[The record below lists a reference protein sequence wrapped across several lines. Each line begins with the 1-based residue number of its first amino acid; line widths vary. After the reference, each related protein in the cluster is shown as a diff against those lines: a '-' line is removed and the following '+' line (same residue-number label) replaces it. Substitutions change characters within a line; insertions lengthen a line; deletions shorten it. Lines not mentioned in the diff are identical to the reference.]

1 VSGVT
6 PVCVL
11 VVAAGAAWES
21 EVLAELTAR
30 PGVVVLKRC
39 VDVEDLLAVAT
50 AGQAHVAVV
59 ALDAPGLDA
68 TAVDH
73 LRRQHVRPVVVV
85 GGTVATWDQ
94 GRLRAHRIGVTTV
107 VAETD
112 LGTLGAVVTDAA
124 TDDAPRPVEQTPVGE
139 VGVLDPSATR
149 PEPGRVVVVWGPQGA
164 PGRTTLAAGLAAA
177 VAAAGEDTVLV
188 DADPYGGAIAQHL
201 GVLDEVSG
209 LLSAARLAST
219 GTLVERWV
227 SVPRRLGP
235 HLSVVTG
242 LPRPDRWLEVRA
254 GALEHLVETLRDHAN
269 VVVDTGFSLEE
280 DPAGEIGGRASRN
293 ALTLGALAVADEIVV
308 VATPDPVGLTRL
320 ARGLVDLREVV
331 PATPLRLVLN
341 RHRSGLGWSE
351 GEVRDLVGGFAR
363 VTEVHFLPDDR
374 AAADRAL
381 LSGRSLV
388 ECGDSALGRAV
399 AAVAAAVVPASATGE
414 RRGTRRGVRRRR
426 GGRAL
431 RR

>member
-68 TAVDH
+68 SAVDH

-85 GGTVATWDQ
+85 SGTVAALDQ
-94 GRLRAHRIGVTTV
+94 ARLRAHRIGVTTV
-107 VAETD
+107 VPEGE
-112 LGTLGAVVTDAA
+112 LGTLGAVVTDVAPDA
-124 TDDAPRPVEQTPVGE
+124 APRPVEQTVIGE
-139 VGVLDPSATR
+139 RDQPR
-149 PEPGRVVVVWGPQGA
+149 REPGRVVVVWGPQGA

-177 VAAAGEDTVLV
+177 VAAMGEQTVLV

-209 LLSAARLAST
+209 LLSAARLAAA
-219 GTLVERWV
+219 GALAERWA

-254 GALEHLVETLRDHAN
+254 GTLEHLVETLRGHGH

-280 DPAGEIGGRASRN
+280 DPAGDLGGRGSRN
-293 ALTLGALAVADEIVV
+293 TLTLGALAVADEVV
-308 VATPDPVGLTRL
+308 VVGTPDPVGLTRL

-331 PATPLRLVLN
+331 PSTPVRLVLN

-351 GEVRDLVGGFAR
+351 SEVRDLVGGFAR
-363 VTEVHFLPDDR
+363 VTDVHFLPDDR

-381 LSGRSLV
+381 VSGRTLA
-388 ECGDSALGRAV
+388 ECGDSPLARAV
-399 AAVAAAVVPASATGE
+399 AGLAAAVVTVAAPVG
-414 RRGTRRGVRRRR
+414 RRGIRRRR
-426 GGRAL
+426 GDRA
-431 RR
+431 RRR